1 MTPDHWAGIV
11 YPIRPCVE
19 AAMEELSQRVAAA
32 QASADAAA
40 AASKAT
46 DALKAGEGGGG
57 EDELDS
63 FMAGAYTRSLS
74 SST

>member
-1 MTPDHWAGIV
+1 
-11 YPIRPCVE
+11 
-19 AAMEELSQRVAAA
+19 MEELSQRVAAA

-40 AASKAT
+40 AALKAT

>member
-1 MTPDHWAGIV
+1 
-11 YPIRPCVE
+11 
-19 AAMEELSQRVAAA
+19 MEELSQRVAAA

-63 FMAGAYTRSLS
+63 FMVSIGATKDADEVARLKLQV
-74 SST
+74 T